1 MWMPNAEFSHII
13 VDSGIFDHHLPDTIQ
28 EVVERLYQHQVELS
42 GRKVATLDDPI
53 QLDTKSDIDKK
64 DNAQPTKNLHS
75 DVVFGFSA
83 SESVCKQN
91 GTNKTDGKEDTITA
105 AHVSKTEAIV
115 HVHALP
121 EGENGSLTTQVELTS
136 L

>member
-13 VDSGIFDHHLPDTIQ
+13 VDSGIFDDHLPDTIQ

-42 GRKVATLDDPI
+42 GHKVATLDDPI
-53 QLDTKSDIDKK
+53 QLDVKSDSDKK
-64 DNAQPTKNLHS
+64 ENAQPTHDLHS
-75 DVVFGFSA
+75 DAVFGSSA
-83 SESVCKQN
+83 PEPVCKQN

-105 AHVSKTEAIV
+105 AHVSRTEAIV
-115 HVHALP
+115 HAFP
-121 EGENGSLTTQVELTS
+121 EGENGLLTAQEDSTS